1 MLLQGW
7 GEEGGEQ
14 VGVSLWEERRGAAGS
29 AEQGD
34 PLLRS
39 HRVRKPGQAAPR
51 AGQEFGLGACNPR
64 PHAHAWTPHRREL
77 GLPQGQ
83 SLGQPWPREPC
94 GHDSLRAPSADHL
107 H

>member
-39 HRVRKPGQAAPR
+39 HRVQKPGQAAPR
-51 AGQEFGLGACNPR
+51 AGQEFGLGACNPTAR
-64 PHAHAWTPHRREL
+64 PCLDPPPQGAGPPPGSEL
-77 GLPQGQ
+77 GPAVAERTV
-83 SLGQPWPREPC
+83 WP
-94 GHDSLRAPSADHL
+94 
-107 H
+107 